1 MIFRQ
6 RSRCRRAFSARKHKR
21 SRSFRRWGREKAWLC
36 GQKKSPGYPENRESH
51 KSRDSPRLQCF
62 TRHSSSSQYYSMSDE
77 IVDTLSL
84 LRGANRDNT
93 DEVTQEDAEKP
104 LR

>member
-1 MIFRQ
+1 
-6 RSRCRRAFSARKHKR
+6 
-21 SRSFRRWGREKAWLC
+21 
-36 GQKKSPGYPENRESH
+36 
-51 KSRDSPRLQCF
+51 
-62 TRHSSSSQYYSMSDE
+62 MSDE